1 MLRTTVALLM
11 LALATT
17 TLGFAMCAAPDDYMG
32 PTPAD
37 GLGFSERA
45 GSILGPTAPP
55 NAVFDEEVSQEA
67 IGESVS
73 EGVPA
78 EAVPPQPAPDI
89 DYAPQSRRVA
99 PQSQWRVSCA
109 F

>member
-17 TLGFAMCAAPDDYMG
+17 TTGCAMCAAPDDYMG

-37 GLGFSERA
+37 GLGFNERA
-45 GSILGPTAPP
+45 GSILGPSGPS
-55 NAVFDEEVSQEA
+55 NMVFDQEVSQEA

-78 EAVPPQPAPDI
+78 EAIPPQPVPAV
-89 DYAPQSRRVA
+89 DYIPQSRRAA
-99 PQSQWRVSCA
+99 PQSQWR
-109 F
+109 